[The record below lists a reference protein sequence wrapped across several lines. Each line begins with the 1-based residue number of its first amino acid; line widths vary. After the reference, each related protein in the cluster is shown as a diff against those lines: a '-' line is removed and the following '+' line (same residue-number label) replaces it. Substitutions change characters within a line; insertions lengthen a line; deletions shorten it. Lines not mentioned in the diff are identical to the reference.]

1 VREEYF
7 KYREQEKQFPDT
19 TKTKI
24 STLFVPCFPCNDEK
38 IICDSLCFL
47 QENNVLIEEVMQ

>member
-24 STLFVPCFPCNDEK
+24 STLFVPFTKYDDEK
-38 IICDSLCFL
+38 ISVFFAGK
-47 QENNVLIEEVMQ
+47 